1 MKKGKTYALLLGCF
15 GILFGTVFY
24 IKSISNK
31 SYKDDYTYIDKPILN
46 DDKPVIKDTKTITRP
61 FLDENV
67 KIKVNYYDY
76 KSTEDEQKSALIYFE
91 NTYLQNSGVVYGMDS
106 DFDVVSI
113 LDGVVT
119 EVKEDKT
126 LNTIVTI
133 KHENNVIS
141 VYQGLKDVTVK
152 KDEEISAGTVIGKS
166 SESNMLKNYKSTILF
181 ELIVNGTNVNPENYY
196 NKTIDELS

>member
-15 GILFGTVFY
+15 GILYGTVFY
-24 IKSISNK
+24 IKSLSNK
-31 SYKDDYTYIDKPILN
+31 SYKDDYNYIDKPILN
-46 DDKPVIKDTKTITRP
+46 DLKPVIKDTKTITRP

-91 NTYLQNSGVVYGMDS
+91 NTYLQNSGVVYGMDN

>member
-1 MKKGKTYALLLGCF
+1 MKRGKTYALLLGCF

-24 IKSISNK
+24 IKSLSNK
-31 SYKDDYTYIDKPILN
+31 SYKDDYNYIDKPILN
-46 DDKPVIKDTKTITRP
+46 DLKPVIKDTKTITRP

-91 NTYLQNSGVVYGMDS
+91 NTYLQNSGVVYGMDN

>member
-24 IKSISNK
+24 IKSLSNK

>member
-24 IKSISNK
+24 IKSLSNK
-31 SYKDDYTYIDKPILN
+31 SYKDDYNYIDKPILN
-46 DDKPVIKDTKTITRP
+46 DLKPVIKDTKTITRP

-76 KSTEDEQKSALIYFE
+76 KSTEDQQKSALIYFE
-91 NTYLQNSGVVYGMDS
+91 NTYLQNSGVVYGMDN

>member
-24 IKSISNK
+24 IKSLSNK
-31 SYKDDYTYIDKPILN
+31 SYKDDYNYIDKPILN
-46 DDKPVIKDTKTITRP
+46 DLKPVIKDTRTITRP

-91 NTYLQNSGVVYGMDS
+91 NTYLQNSGVVYGMDN

-113 LDGVVT
+113 LDGVVP

>member
-24 IKSISNK
+24 IKSLSNK
-31 SYKDDYTYIDKPILN
+31 SYKDDYNYIDKPILN
-46 DDKPVIKDTKTITRP
+46 DLKPVIKDTKTITRP

-76 KSTEDEQKSALIYFE
+76 KSTEDEQKSALIYYE
-91 NTYLQNSGVVYGMDS
+91 NTYLQNSGVVYGMDN

>member
-24 IKSISNK
+24 IKSLSNK
-31 SYKDDYTYIDKPILN
+31 SYKDNYNYIDKPILN
-46 DDKPVIKDTKTITRP
+46 DLKPVIKDTKTITRP

-91 NTYLQNSGVVYGMDS
+91 NTYLQNSGVVYGMDN

>member
-24 IKSISNK
+24 IKSLSNK
-31 SYKDDYTYIDKPILN
+31 SYKDDYNYIDKPILN
-46 DDKPVIKDTKTITRP
+46 DLKPVIKDTKTITRP

-91 NTYLQNSGVVYGMDS
+91 NTYLQNSGVVYGMDN

-196 NKTIDELS
+196 NKTIY

>member
-24 IKSISNK
+24 IKSLSNK
-31 SYKDDYTYIDKPILN
+31 NYKDDYNYIDKPILN
-46 DDKPVIKDTKTITRP
+46 DLKPVIKDTKTITRP

-91 NTYLQNSGVVYGMDS
+91 NTYLQNSGVVYGMDN

>member
-1 MKKGKTYALLLGCF
+1 MKKGKTYALLLSCF

-24 IKSISNK
+24 IKSLSNK
-31 SYKDDYTYIDKPILN
+31 SYKDDYTYINKPILN

>member
-24 IKSISNK
+24 IKSLSNK
-31 SYKDDYTYIDKPILN
+31 SYKDDYNYIDKPILN
-46 DDKPVIKDTKTITRP
+46 DLKPVIKDTKTITRP

-91 NTYLQNSGVVYGMDS
+91 NTYLQNSGVVYGMDN
-106 DFDVVSI
+106 DFDVVTI

>member
-24 IKSISNK
+24 IKSLSNK
-31 SYKDDYTYIDKPILN
+31 SYKDDYNYIDKPILN
-46 DDKPVIKDTKTITRP
+46 DLKPVIKDTKTITRP

-91 NTYLQNSGVVYGMDS
+91 NTYLQNSGVVYGMDN

-152 KDEEISAGTVIGKS
+152 KDEEISSGTVIGKS

>member
-24 IKSISNK
+24 IKSLSNK
-31 SYKDDYTYIDKPILN
+31 SYKDDYNYIDKSILN
-46 DDKPVIKDTKTITRP
+46 DLKPVIKDTKTITRP

-76 KSTEDEQKSALIYFE
+76 ISTEDEQKSALIYFE
-91 NTYLQNSGVVYGMDS
+91 NTYLQNSGVVYGMDN

>member
-24 IKSISNK
+24 IKSLSNK
-31 SYKDDYTYIDKPILN
+31 SYKDDYNYIDKPILN
-46 DDKPVIKDTKTITRP
+46 DLKPVIKDTKTITRP

-91 NTYLQNSGVVYGMDS
+91 NTYLQNSGVVYGMDN

-113 LDGVVT
+113 LDGVVN

>member
-24 IKSISNK
+24 IKSLSNK
-31 SYKDDYTYIDKPILN
+31 SYKDDYNYIDKPILN
-46 DDKPVIKDTKTITRP
+46 DLKPVIKDTKTITRP

-91 NTYLQNSGVVYGMDS
+91 NTYLQNSGVVYGMDN

-166 SESNMLKNYKSTILF
+166 SESSMLKNYKSTILF

>member
-24 IKSISNK
+24 IKSLSNK
-31 SYKDDYTYIDKPILN
+31 SYKDNYNYIDKPILN
-46 DDKPVIKDTKTITRP
+46 DLKPVIKDTKTITRP

-91 NTYLQNSGVVYGMDS
+91 NTYLQNSGVVYGMDN

-113 LDGVVT
+113 LDGVVP

>member
-24 IKSISNK
+24 IKSLSNK
-31 SYKDDYTYIDKPILN
+31 SYKDDYNYIDKSILN
-46 DDKPVIKDTKTITRP
+46 DLKPVIKDTKTITRP

-76 KSTEDEQKSALIYFE
+76 RSTEDEQKSALIYFE
-91 NTYLQNSGVVYGMDS
+91 NTYLQNSGVVYGMDN

>member
-67 KIKVNYYDY
+67 KIKVNYYDD
-76 KSTEDEQKSALIYFE
+76 KSTEDEQKIALIYFE

>member
-1 MKKGKTYALLLGCF
+1 MKKGKMYALLLGCF

-24 IKSISNK
+24 IKSLSNK
-31 SYKDDYTYIDKPILN
+31 SYKDDYNYIDKPILN
-46 DDKPVIKDTKTITRP
+46 DLKPVIKDTKTITRP

-91 NTYLQNSGVVYGMDS
+91 NTYLQNSVVVYGMDI
-106 DFDVVSI
+106 DFVVVII

-119 EVKEDKT
+119 EVKVDKT

>member
-1 MKKGKTYALLLGCF
+1 MKKGKTYALLLSCF

-24 IKSISNK
+24 IKSLSNK

-46 DDKPVIKDTKTITRP
+46 DLKPVIKDTKTITRP

>member
-1 MKKGKTYALLLGCF
+1 MKKGKMYALLLGCF

-24 IKSISNK
+24 IKSLSNK
-31 SYKDDYTYIDKPILN
+31 SYKDDYNYIDKPILN
-46 DDKPVIKDTKTITRP
+46 DLKPVIKDTKTITRP

-91 NTYLQNSGVVYGMDS
+91 NTYLQNSGVVYGMDN

-133 KHENNVIS
+133 KHENKVIS

>member
-24 IKSISNK
+24 IKSLSNK
-31 SYKDDYTYIDKPILN
+31 SYKDDYNYIDKPILN
-46 DDKPVIKDTKTITRP
+46 DLKPVIKDTKTITRP

-91 NTYLQNSGVVYGMDS
+91 NTYLQNSGVVYGMDN

-141 VYQGLKDVTVK
+141 VYQGLKDVTVE

>member
-1 MKKGKTYALLLGCF
+1 MKKGKMYALLLGCF

-24 IKSISNK
+24 IKSLSNK
-31 SYKDDYTYIDKPILN
+31 SYKDNYNYIDKPILN
-46 DDKPVIKDTKTITRP
+46 DLKPVIKDTKTITRP

-91 NTYLQNSGVVYGMDS
+91 NTYLQNSGVVYGMDN

>member
-1 MKKGKTYALLLGCF
+1 MKKGKMYALLLGCF

-24 IKSISNK
+24 IKSLSNK
-31 SYKDDYTYIDKPILN
+31 SYKDDYNYIDKPILN
-46 DDKPVIKDTKTITRP
+46 DLKPVIKDTKTITRP

-91 NTYLQNSGVVYGMDS
+91 NTYLQNSGVVYGMDNY
-106 DFDVVSI
+106 FEVVSI

>member
-24 IKSISNK
+24 IKSLSNK
-31 SYKDDYTYIDKPILN
+31 SYKDDYNYIDKPILN
-46 DDKPVIKDTKTITRP
+46 DLKPVIKDTKTITRP

-76 KSTEDEQKSALIYFE
+76 KSTEDEQTSALIYFE
-91 NTYLQNSGVVYGMDS
+91 NTYLQNSVVLYGMDN

>member
-24 IKSISNK
+24 IKSLSNK
-31 SYKDDYTYIDKPILN
+31 SYKDDYNYIDKPILN
-46 DDKPVIKDTKTITRP
+46 DLKPVIIDTKTITRP

-91 NTYLQNSGVVYGMDS
+91 NTYLQNSGVVYGMDN

>member
-24 IKSISNK
+24 IKSLSNK
-31 SYKDDYTYIDKPILN
+31 SYKDDYNYIDKPILN
-46 DDKPVIKDTKTITRP
+46 DLKPVIKDTKTITRP

-91 NTYLQNSGVVYGMDS
+91 NTYLQNSGVVYGMDN

>member
-24 IKSISNK
+24 IKSLSNK
-31 SYKDDYTYIDKPILN
+31 SYKDDYNYIDKPILN
-46 DDKPVIKDTKTITRP
+46 DLKPVIKDTKTITRP

-91 NTYLQNSGVVYGMDS
+91 NTYLQNSGVVYGMDN

-152 KDEEISAGTVIGKS
+152 KDEEISAGTVIGIS
-166 SESNMLKNYKSTILF
+166 SESNILKNYKSTILF

>member
-24 IKSISNK
+24 IKSLSNK
-31 SYKDDYTYIDKPILN
+31 SYKDDYNYIDKPILN
-46 DDKPVIKDTKTITRP
+46 DLKPVIKDTKTITRP

-91 NTYLQNSGVVYGMDS
+91 NTYLQNSGVVYGMDN

-196 NKTIDELS
+196 NKTIDE

>member
-24 IKSISNK
+24 IKSLSNK
-31 SYKDDYTYIDKPILN
+31 SYKDDYNYIDKPILN
-46 DDKPVIKDTKTITRP
+46 DLKPVIKDTKTITRP

-91 NTYLQNSGVVYGMDS
+91 NTYLQNSGVVYGMDN

-181 ELIVNGTNVNPENYY
+181 ELIVNGINVNPENYY

>member
-24 IKSISNK
+24 IKSLSNK
-31 SYKDDYTYIDKPILN
+31 SYKDDYNYIDKPILN
-46 DDKPVIKDTKTITRP
+46 DLKPVIKDTKTITRP

-91 NTYLQNSGVVYGMDS
+91 NTYLQNSGVVYGMDN

-152 KDEEISAGTVIGKS
+152 KDEKISAGTVIGKS

>member
-1 MKKGKTYALLLGCF
+1 MKKGKTYALLLSCF

-24 IKSISNK
+24 IKSLSNK
-31 SYKDDYTYIDKPILN
+31 SYKDDYTYINKPILN
-46 DDKPVIKDTKTITRP
+46 DLKPVIKDTKTITRP

>member
-1 MKKGKTYALLLGCF
+1 MKKGKTYALILGCF

-24 IKSISNK
+24 IKSLSNK
-31 SYKDDYTYIDKPILN
+31 SYKDDYNYIDKPILN
-46 DDKPVIKDTKTITRP
+46 DLKPVIKDTKTITRP

-91 NTYLQNSGVVYGMDS
+91 NTYLQNSGVVYGMDN

>member
-1 MKKGKTYALLLGCF
+1 MKKGKMYALLLGCF

-24 IKSISNK
+24 IKSLSNK
-31 SYKDDYTYIDKPILN
+31 SYKDDYNYIDKPILN
-46 DDKPVIKDTKTITRP
+46 DLKPVIKDTKTITRP

-91 NTYLQNSGVVYGMDS
+91 NTYLQNSGVVYGMDN

-152 KDEEISAGTVIGKS
+152 KDEKISAGTVIGKS

>member
-1 MKKGKTYALLLGCF
+1 MKKGKMYALLLGCF

-24 IKSISNK
+24 IKSLSNK
-31 SYKDDYTYIDKPILN
+31 SYKDDYNYIDKPILN
-46 DDKPVIKDTKTITRP
+46 DLKPVIKDTKTITRP

-76 KSTEDEQKSALIYFE
+76 KSTEDEQKCALIYFE
-91 NTYLQNSGVVYGMDS
+91 NTYLQNSGVVYGMDN

>member
-1 MKKGKTYALLLGCF
+1 MKKGKMYALLLGCF

-24 IKSISNK
+24 IKSLSNK
-31 SYKDDYTYIDKPILN
+31 SYKDDYNYIDKPILN
-46 DDKPVIKDTKTITRP
+46 DLKPVIKDTKTITRP

-91 NTYLQNSGVVYGMDS
+91 NTYLQNSGVVYGMDN

>member
-24 IKSISNK
+24 IKSLSNK
-31 SYKDDYTYIDKPILN
+31 SYKDDYNYIDKPILN
-46 DDKPVIKDTKTITRP
+46 DLKPVIKDTKTITRP

-91 NTYLQNSGVVYGMDS
+91 NTYLQNSGVVYGMDN

-196 NKTIDELS
+196 NKTID

>member
-24 IKSISNK
+24 IKSLSNK
-31 SYKDDYTYIDKPILN
+31 SYKDDYNYIDKPILN
-46 DDKPVIKDTKTITRP
+46 DLKPVIKDTKTITRP

-67 KIKVNYYDY
+67 KIKVNDDDY

-91 NTYLQNSGVVYGMDS
+91 NTYLQNSGVVYGMDN